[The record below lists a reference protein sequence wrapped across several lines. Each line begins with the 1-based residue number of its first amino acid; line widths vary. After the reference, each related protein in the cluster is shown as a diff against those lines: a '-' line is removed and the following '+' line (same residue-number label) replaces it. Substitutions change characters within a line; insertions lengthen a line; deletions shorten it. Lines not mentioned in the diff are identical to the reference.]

1 MREMVVGCP
10 AGLPMGAAAATGRDM
25 DTCVRESASSPVDLL
40 PEETSRRGELFHQHQ
55 CGREMDGAREGAD
68 RAGLSPCPL
77 ALAGQRINDGLDGWS
92 TLQSM
97 RWVVDREMELCAL
110 LRGRLGAK
118 HAR

>member
-68 RAGLSPCPL
+68 RAGLSHSL
-77 ALAGQRINDGLDGWS
+77 DSESMTDWMDGRRSRACGGLSTGKWS
-92 TLQSM
+92 
-97 RWVVDREMELCAL
+97 CAL
-110 LRGRLGAK
+110 C
-118 HAR
+118 